1 MLVKANWIVCCL
13 DIYKLANSIVDF
25 LRKLDADSEFA
36 AIRDTLNLAL
46 LNLQRYYKLLNYQFE
61 NFSSTKFVI
70 IDKYSWKWINLPNK
84 RFSSEIPIVLQAIKS
99 QNVEELKAQLKES
112 KYLLL
117 KYLRSNIY

>member
-1 MLVKANWIVCCL
+1 MVYCL
-13 DIYKLANSIVDF
+13 DIYKLASNIIEF

-70 IDKYSWKWINLPNK
+70 IDKYSWKWVNLPNK

-99 QNVEELKAQLKES
+99 QNDEELKTLLKERKCLLS
-112 KYLLL
+112 KILMF
-117 KYLRSNIY
+117 